1 MENKYVLVETISTF
15 RHRYML
21 RFDELQKLN
30 EEIELN
36 DINAIEWANDTI
48 TCEEAEEF
56 SQLHVGE
63 LITDTRII
71 DGDDAMIE
79 MFDRDNDYLREW
91 SRDQKIEYVRK
102 SIQKR
107 VEWQE
112 SQTEQN
118 S

>member
-30 EEIELN
+30 PEIELN
-36 DINAIEWANDTI
+36 DIHAIEWANDTV

-63 LITDTRII
+63 LITDTRIVH
-71 DGDDAMIE
+71 GDDAMIE

-91 SRDQKIEYVRK
+91 SRDQKIECVRK

-107 VEWQE
+107 EEWLG